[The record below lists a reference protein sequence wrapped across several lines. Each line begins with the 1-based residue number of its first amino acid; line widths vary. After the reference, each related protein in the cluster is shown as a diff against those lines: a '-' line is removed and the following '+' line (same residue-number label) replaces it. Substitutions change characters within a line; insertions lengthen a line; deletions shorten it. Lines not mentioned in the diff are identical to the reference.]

1 MSTTAIFATRMLGTV
16 PKVLNRAITARI
28 SPLPNLTPRASETV
42 NKLIKTLF
50 IKGFGGYMT
59 KVFTELLAHPQPS
72 PKMVKFFKRLHYVKF
87 FRCLVQNKI

>member
-1 MSTTAIFATRMLGTV
+1 MSSTAIFGTRMFGAV
-16 PKVLNRAITARI
+16 RKDLNRAITARI

-42 NKLIKTLF
+42 NKLIKSLI

-72 PKMVKFFKRLHYVKF
+72 SKMDKFFKRLHYVKF
-87 FRCLVQNKI
+87 FFCLV